1 MGLIVLREKSG
12 LGYQASDVGIGN
24 LEVMVVM
31 TIMAVVGRMLMVV
44 VLVMLVMLL
53 LGHEMN

>member
-44 VLVMLVMLL
+44 VVLVMLAVL